1 MSTGEETKEQA
12 LPDEPE
18 VVRSTP
24 EYIPIR
30 PIIKQALEK
39 HRRDLPEL
47 LKTHRNQLVA
57 YHGDERLGFGR
68 SARKLHFQYVD
79 RGLNPDDI
87 IVLAVEAGMFD
98 DWALD
103 ASELAQMIAD
113 EEARKQA
120 LPDEPELGRYTFAD
134 VPIEPMIK
142 LALEKHRRD
151 LPELMKTHPN
161 QWVAYLGD
169 QRLGFGRPKRKLY
182 FKYVDRGLNPDDLI
196 VLAVEPELPDELDPS
211 EWAHV

>member
-57 YHGDERLGFGR
+57 YHGDERLGIGR
-68 SARKLHFQYVD
+68 SARKLYFQYVD

-103 ASELAQMIAD
+103 ASELAQLIAD

-120 LPDEPELGRYTFAD
+120 LPDEPELGWCSFAD
-134 VPIEPMIK
+134 VPIAPMIK

-151 LPELMKTHPN
+151 LPELLKTHRD
-161 QWVAYLGD
+161 QWVAYHGEK
-169 QRLGFGRPKRKLY
+169 RLEFGRSKRKLY
-182 FKYVDRGLNPDDLI
+182 RKYRDRGLRRNELI
-196 VLAVEPELPDELDPS
+196 VLGVEPELPDELDPS